1 MIREFHYNIIMTYT
15 LDKIDH
21 KILTALQ
28 QNARLSNLEL
38 SERVG
43 LSATPCA
50 RRVRNLETL
59 GIITGYSAN
68 IDEGKLGFAFT
79 VFVSVKLDHQ
89 IDDRLMNFE
98 KEIALLPEV
107 MDCWLMTGSRD
118 YLLRVAVVDL
128 HEFERFLTGR
138 LTKVP
143 GVANIESSIPIRRVK
158 GEMARL
164 Y

>member
-1 MIREFHYNIIMTYT
+1 MNSTTERTLDAA
-15 LDKIDH
+15 LDKIDNR
-21 KILTALQ
+21 ILAELQ
-28 QNARLSNLEL
+28 HNARLSNQEL

-43 LSATPCA
+43 LSPTPCA
-50 RRVRNLETL
+50 RRVKNLEKT

-68 IDEGKLGFAFT
+68 IDETRMGFAFT
-79 VFVSVKLDHQ
+79 VFVSVQLDRQ

-98 KEIALLPEV
+98 NEIKLLPEV
-107 MDCWLMTGSRD
+107 RDCWLMTGNRD

-138 LTKVP
+138 LTKVD
-143 GVANIESSIPIRRVK
+143 GVANIESSIPIRQVK
-158 GEMARL
+158 GQMARL